1 MITTHLDLIER
12 VRGRLSQP
20 LPGHDDFRELS
31 GYQRPDL
38 ESVKRQVPPAKE
50 SGVLALLYPSG
61 VELHTMLM
69 LRPAYDGVHSGQVGF
84 PGGHREPGD
93 ADIVA
98 TALREFQEETGAES
112 REFDVLGML
121 TPVYI
126 PPSRALVTPVIAYT
140 DNLGELSPDPREVA
154 ALIPVAVSHLMR
166 DDILKRTKVFV
177 SILQREVEAPYWD
190 VDGHVVWGA
199 TALMIAELRK
209 LLAV

>member
-1 MITTHLDLIER
+1 MSTTHHELIAR
-12 VRGRLSQP
+12 VRERLSHP

-38 ESVKRQVPPAKE
+38 ATVMRQMPPPKE
-50 SGVLALLYPSG
+50 SGVLALLYPSAG
-61 VELHTMLM
+61 ELHTMLM

-93 ADIVA
+93 TDILA

-112 REFDVLGML
+112 GNFEVLGTL

-126 PPSRALVTPVIAYT
+126 PPSRTLVTPVLAYT
-140 DNLGELSPDPREVA
+140 DRLGDLSPDPHEVA

-166 DDILKRTKVFV
+166 DDILKRTKLFV

-209 LLAV
+209 LLAA